1 MKFLLTLLI
10 LSFSLPG
17 FASTPTRNSSQVGE
31 VLSDRLVLESSG
43 FWGTGRFTALPKGNW
58 RLIRKESLQGNNA
71 THNGYVL
78 KAEDQANA
86 VPLLIIVHS
95 TTPNYWNASFSA
107 IPSDARALNLYSTSG
122 SSFVTKQSFFFPD
135 ISLSQYQTSWL
146 DKLKLKE
153 TLSTD
158 YPGEKFALAV
168 TRNIDRTNDIRFITL
183 LKRPEQDSSFEANVR
198 VWNDQLII
206 ISHDSFYGKKE
217 GLGGNLAFREANQ
230 DLTRV
235 TESPVAVSQLSNPVS
250 PPPDNRP
257 SNAQDSNNPQ
267 AQVTIDEAELTAVRL
282 ENERL
287 RQQLQA
293 SLREASVDKP
303 SANTITETPEPANP
317 KISSGAVRH
326 ALVIGNNDYRNVPK
340 LDNAVGDA
348 KSIASLLSKL
358 EYTVVAHNNL
368 GEKQFKT
375 ALRQFKQKL
384 KGGEEVIFFFAGHGV
399 QLGSANYLLPTDIGS
414 DSEDQIRDEGIPL
427 QRVLDDFSESR
438 VKFSL
443 AVVDACRDNPF
454 KSTGRSIGGRGL
466 ASTSAATGQ
475 MIIFSAGAGQQ
486 ALDRLGRDD
495 KSKNGLFTRVL
506 VDKVGTSKDPIHL
519 LMRDVRSEVAKLAQS
534 VGHEQVP
541 AIYDQVIGDFYF
553 IPRR

>member
-1 MKFLLTLLI
+1 MPPGQQIIAFNLDLLRVAFFALAL
-10 LSFSLPG
+10 
-17 FASTPTRNSSQVGE
+17 FASNQAWSVQV
-31 VLSDRLVLESSG
+31 RLTKERIESIEARLESRSAFHALSNADKSRMLG
-43 FWGTGRFTALPKGNW
+43 MLYESEQWERLSEAVWEYGLNFDVSYLYLGRIALEAGHFDLAERLLKKSVSHSPKHSCLFTNVCHEVEVRVEAFTNISKLENI
-58 RLIRKESLQGNNA
+58 RLNQGVN
-71 THNGYVL
+71 TDL
-78 KAEDQANA
+78 
-86 VPLLIIVHS
+86 
-95 TTPNYWNASFSA
+95 AS
-107 IPSDARALNLYSTSG
+107 
-122 SSFVTKQSFFFPD
+122 
-135 ISLSQYQTSWL
+135 
-146 DKLKLKE
+146 
-153 TLSTD
+153 
-158 YPGEKFALAV
+158 GEKF
-168 TRNIDRTNDIRFITL
+168 
-183 LKRPEQDSSFEANVR
+183 
-198 VWNDQLII
+198 
-206 ISHDSFYGKKE
+206 
-217 GLGGNLAFREANQ
+217 
-230 DLTRV
+230 
-235 TESPVAVSQLSNPVS
+235 
-250 PPPDNRP
+250 RP
-257 SNAQDSNNPQ
+257 SESLAQEGIPSISSPETHQETIRLAEIEPPMLRPPKDPQ
-267 AQVTIDEAELTAVRL
+267 TVGHAKQEAARETTLTATRP

-293 SLREASVDKP
+293 SQGTPSIDKL
-303 SANTITETPEPANP
+303 TINAVAETPKPDNS
-317 KISSGAVRH
+317 KISSGANRH
-326 ALVIGNNDYRNVPK
+326 ALIIGNDDYRNVPK

-348 KSIASLLSKL
+348 KSIAALLTKL
-358 EYTVVAHNNL
+358 EYEVVAHNNL
-368 GEKQFKT
+368 GEKQFRT

-486 ALDRLGRDD
+486 ALDRLGKDD

-506 VDKVGTSKDPIHL
+506 VDKVGRSKDPIHL

>member
-17 FASTPTRNSSQVGE
+17 LASDPKRNPSQVGE

-43 FWGTGRFTALPKGNW
+43 FFGSGRFTALPRGDW
-58 RLIRKESLQGNNA
+58 RLIRKEALWGNNA
-71 THNGYVL
+71 THTGYVL
-78 KAEDQANA
+78 KAEDKANA
-86 VPLLIIVHS
+86 AALLIVVHS

-107 IPSDARALNLYSTSG
+107 TPSDARALNLYSTSG
-122 SSFVTKQSFFFPD
+122 SNFVTKQSFFFPD
-135 ISLSQYQTSWL
+135 MSLTQYQASWL
-146 DKLKLKE
+146 EKLKVKE
-153 TLSTD
+153 TVSID

-168 TRNIDRTNDIRFITL
+168 TRNIDRTNDIRFITV
-183 LKRPEQDSSFEANVR
+183 LKRLEQDSTFEAKVR
-198 VWNDQLII
+198 AWNDQLVT

-217 GLGGNLAFREANQ
+217 GLGGLLAFREGNQ
-230 DLTRV
+230 AQTGAAEPPLG
-235 TESPVAVSQLSNPVS
+235 VSQVTKPTGS
-250 PPPDNRP
+250 PPDNRL
-257 SNAQDSNNPQ
+257 SNAQDSKQLQ
-267 AQVTIDEAELTAVRL
+267 AQAILKEAELTAARL

-293 SLREASVDKP
+293 SQRTPSVDKLTTN
-303 SANTITETPEPANP
+303 AVAETPKPDDS
-317 KISSGAVRH
+317 KIFSGAKRH
-326 ALVIGNNDYRNVPK
+326 ALIIGNNDYRNVPK

-348 KSIASLLSKL
+348 RSIAALLSKL
-358 EYTVVAHNNL
+358 EYEVVAHNNL
-368 GEKQFKT
+368 GEKQFRT

-414 DSEDQIRDEGIPL
+414 DSEDQIRDEGIAL

-466 ASTSAATGQ
+466 AQTSAATGQ

-486 ALDRLGRDD
+486 ALDRLGRND
-495 KSKNGLFTRVL
+495 KEKNGLFTRVL
-506 VDKVGTSKDPIHL
+506 IDKVGKSKDPIHL
-519 LMRDVRSEVAKLAQS
+519 LMRDVRSEVAKLAQT